1 MTRFIYLADTHLGAT
16 PMGYNQQA
24 PYPERLSDILAALDG
39 WIHQEGDI
47 DFIIHGGDMIDRMSE
62 DMVRRASD
70 LFQFSI
76 PVYLCLGNHD
86 LTTEDSL
93 DRWLK
98 VAPEFFPDGHPEYLL
113 DTPDGVVYVMPNH
126 WCATPYYWGEVQDPQ
141 FSSDQ
146 HHVFNEVLTA
156 TSKVMQ
162 VFVTH
167 SPVFGL
173 PPAQTL
179 LPEPLHEP
187 AGAFSNT
194 IGNLTAAHPGI
205 RCVLGAHNHMNM
217 HIEKTKVHYV
227 TVSAFVESPFEFKLF
242 EMQSDLL
249 SMTTISLAD
258 RLPFKADY
266 DKNKTFVQGRMID
279 RSFTHLNN
287 IS

>member
-1 MTRFIYLADTHLGAT
+1 MTRFIYLADTHLGAA
-16 PMGYNQQA
+16 PMGYNQQI
-24 PYPERLSDILAALDG
+24 PYPERLSDILTALDG
-39 WIHQEGDI
+39 WINQDGDI
-47 DFIIHGGDMIDRMSE
+47 DFMIHGGDMIDRMSE

-86 LTTEDSL
+86 LTAEDSL
-93 DRWLK
+93 DQWLK

-146 HHVFNEVLTA
+146 QNVFNGALMA
-156 TSKVMQ
+156 TSKDMQ

-266 DKNKTFVQGRMID
+266 DKDKTFVQGRMID